1 MSSAAYKSNN
11 KNSGNEESWFY
22 RMVVRE
28 KMNNPFGYVLLIAI
42 AVLISVAI
50 SMEGMDSAVI
60 IAAAVI
66 GLPLAFGA
74 LFNLQFGIALTVISA
89 FFVLWI
95 KKFMPGNLP
104 LGLVIDILIGVMFFG
119 MFIQQIKLRDW
130 SFLKSPISLFV
141 LIWIVYNILMF
152 ANPSAQSREAWFYTV
167 RGIAFF
173 TVLYYIAVFAFN
185 RMRTMELIVNL
196 IVGLSLLAA
205 LYGLYQEFVG
215 LPGIEM
221 KWLRSDPRLYKL
233 VYQWGKIRVFSFLS
247 DPSTFGILM
256 AYMGDFCMALSIGPF
271 SKGRKAF
278 LFISG
283 SLMVFA
289 MMFSGTRTAF
299 VLLPAAFVFFTVL
312 TLNRLVIFSLIVFLM
327 VGSVVMII
335 PTSNP
340 TLYRLQSAF
349 KPQKDASMNTRLT
362 NQKKIQPFIWSHPI
376 GGGLG
381 STGFFGKRF
390 SPGSMLAEFPPDSGF
405 VRVAV
410 ELGWIGLFIYC
421 SLLFVILRTGITNY
435 VNSRNDKI
443 RAYYLAFLV
452 MIFAMI
458 VSNYPQDSLSQLPT
472 SIIFF
477 LALAALVRMKEFDKS
492 AGQNQKK

>member
-1 MSSAAYKSNN
+1 
-11 KNSGNEESWFY
+11 
-22 RMVVRE
+22 
-28 KMNNPFGYVLLIAI
+28 
-42 AVLISVAI
+42 
-50 SMEGMDSAVI
+50 MEGMDSAVI

-66 GLPLAFGA
+66 GLPLVFGA

-95 KKFMPGNLP
+95 KKFLPGNLP

-130 SFLKSPISLFV
+130 SFLKARLACFV
-141 LIWIVYNILMF
+141 LIWIVYNVLMF

-185 RMRTMELIVNL
+185 RMRTLELIVNL

-233 VYQWGKIRVFSFLS
+233 VYQWGKIRIFSFLS

-256 AYMGDFCMALSIGPF
+256 AYMGVFCMALALGPF

-283 SLMVFA
+283 FLMVFA

-312 TLNRLVIFSLIVFLM
+312 TLNRLVIFSLLYFL
-327 VGSVVMII
+327 
-335 PTSNP
+335 
-340 TLYRLQSAF
+340 
-349 KPQKDASMNTRLT
+349 
-362 NQKKIQPFIWSHPI
+362 
-376 GGGLG
+376 
-381 STGFFGKRF
+381 
-390 SPGSMLAEFPPDSGF
+390 
-405 VRVAV
+405 
-410 ELGWIGLFIYC
+410 
-421 SLLFVILRTGITNY
+421 
-435 VNSRNDKI
+435 
-443 RAYYLAFLV
+443 
-452 MIFAMI
+452 
-458 VSNYPQDSLSQLPT
+458 
-472 SIIFF
+472 
-477 LALAALVRMKEFDKS
+477 
-492 AGQNQKK
+492 